1 VPHRRRERFKKKP
14 VHVTLR
20 AVDGLPS
27 LRRGRVRRALVRI
40 LSLACIA
47 RGFRITDWSIQNEHL
62 HLICEGRSEQELS
75 RRLQGLSSRL
85 ARRLNQLMGREGTFW
100 RERYHARVLHTPRE
114 VRNALVYV
122 IQNGKHHPMGNGR
135 GPIPEGC
142 LDACSSA
149 LYFDGWREPVPRPPP
164 EDRPPVA
171 KPATWLR
178 ATGWRRRGLLSVH
191 ESPAPTVRDGGRRRC
206 SGTSGRSRP

>member
-1 VPHRRRERFKKKP
+1 

-20 AVDGLPS
+20 ARDGLPS
-27 LRRGRVRRALVRI
+27 LRRGRARRAIVRI
-40 LSLACIA
+40 LTLACA
-47 RGFRITDWSIQNEHL
+47 APGFRVTDWSIQHEHL
-62 HLICEGRSEQELS
+62 HLVCEGRTERELS
-75 RRLQGLSSRL
+75 RNLQGLSSRI
-85 ARRLNQLMGREGTFW
+85 AKRLNQLLHRQGALW
-100 RERYHARVLHTPRE
+100 RERYHAHVLHTPRE

-122 IQNGKHHPMGNGR
+122 LHNGKHHPITPR
-135 GPIPEGC
+135 GSIPAGA

-191 ESPAPTVRDGGRRRC
+191 ESPASPAPAGSRAA
-206 SGTSGRSRP
+206 GTAP